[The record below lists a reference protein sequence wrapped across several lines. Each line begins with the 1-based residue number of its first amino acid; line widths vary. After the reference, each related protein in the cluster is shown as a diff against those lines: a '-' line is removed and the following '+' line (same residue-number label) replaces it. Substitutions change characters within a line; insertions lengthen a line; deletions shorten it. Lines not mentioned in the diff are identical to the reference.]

1 MKTALR
7 ITAFA
12 AALGATFGTA
22 YAVGSGLDPVIDKK
36 AKEAAAHTSDGGHDS
51 GGGGGKEGEGHG
63 EQPAASGA
71 AYRIGLKTPRLT
83 ADQRGEIRF
92 AIEDEAGRPL
102 TSYTREHGKEL
113 HLIVA
118 SRDLTV
124 YRHLHPERDAQG
136 VWSTPVELPEAGS
149 YRIFADFK
157 AKGAA
162 EGTVQAAEVAV
173 AGPYKPKELP
183 KASPVAKVDGYEVR
197 LNGALKPG
205 KASELVLSV
214 SKDGKPVKNLQPYL
228 GAYGHLVALREGDL
242 EYLHVHPNEGP
253 AGPDI
258 SFTAETTGKGSYRL
272 FLDFQHEGKVRT
284 AAFTVHADGAVP
296 DSGPGSGS
304 GTGSGEG
311 SGEEGGHGH

>member
-7 ITAFA
+7 ITAFV

-22 YAVGSGLDPVIDKK
+22 YAVGTGFDPVIDKK
-36 AKEAAAHTSDGGHDS
+36 ESGAAAHDEGGHD
-51 GGGGGKEGEGHG
+51 GGGEEAGAGKEK
-63 EQPAASGA
+63 AAKT
-71 AYRIGLKTPRLT
+71 AYTLGLKTPRLT
-83 ADQRGEIRF
+83 ADRAGELRF
-92 AIEDEAGRPL
+92 AIEDEQGRPL
-102 TSYTREHGKEL
+102 KSYTREHGKEL

-124 YRHLHPERDAQG
+124 YRHLHPERDADG
-136 VWSTPVELPEAGS
+136 TWSTPVKLPEAGS

-162 EGTVQAAEVAV
+162 EGDVQAAEVAV

-197 LNGALKPG
+197 LNGKLKPG

-214 SKDGKPVKNLQPYL
+214 SKDGRPVKNLQPYL
-228 GAYGHLVALREGDL
+228 GAYGHLVALKAGDL
-242 EYLHVHPNEGP
+242 EYLHVHPNDGP

-258 SFTAETTGKGSYRL
+258 SFTAETTGKGAYRL

-284 AAFTVHADGAVP
+284 AAFTVFTDGTVSAAP
-296 DSGPGSGS
+296 ETSEAPGA
-304 GTGSGEG
+304 
-311 SGEEGGHGH
+311 EEEEGHGH